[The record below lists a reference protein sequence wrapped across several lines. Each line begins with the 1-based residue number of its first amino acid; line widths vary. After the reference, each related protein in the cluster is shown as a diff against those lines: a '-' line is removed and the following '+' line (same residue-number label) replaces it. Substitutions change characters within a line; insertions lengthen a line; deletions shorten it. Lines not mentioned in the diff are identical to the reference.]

1 MQVLKPLTFQNS
13 QLISTT
19 ATNADANYSA
29 ATTYA
34 LGAKVSYL
42 GKRYE
47 SLQAGNLNKT
57 PTTSPTWWLELGA
70 TNQFAMFDQFV
81 GTSTTA
87 TTSLTVVYAPGSVFN
102 SIALINV
109 DAAVIT
115 ITIRDGLS
123 GPIVYESSAG
133 LSGANIFSWYDYFF
147 LDPLLKRTQVVF
159 SDLPSYINAHVT
171 IVLTNSTGLTVSV
184 GNVVAGDLAKLGET
198 QYGVSAGIV
207 DYSIKETDEFGNTL
221 FVKRAFSKRMQADF
235 FLTNDQLNRVHS
247 YLASVR
253 ATPAVWIGSNDPQF
267 EEALVVYGFYKEFSL
282 QIAYPNN
289 SLYNIEI
296 EGLT

>member
-19 ATNADANYSA
+19 AVNADANYSS

-47 SLQAGNLNKT
+47 SLQAGNLNNNPAT
-57 PTTSPTWWLELGA
+57 ALTWWLELGA

-81 GTSTTA
+81 GTSTEA
-87 TTSLTVVYAPGSVFN
+87 VTSLTVVYAPGSIFN

-109 DAAVIT
+109 EAAVVNIT
-115 ITIRDGLS
+115 VRDGIS
-123 GPIVYESSAG
+123 GPIIYENSAG
-133 LSGANIFSWYDYFF
+133 LSGANVSNWYDYFF
-147 LDPLLKRTQVVF
+147 LDPLIKRTQVVF
-159 SDLPSYINAHVT
+159 SELPSYINAHVT
-171 IVLTNSTGLTVSV
+171 LVLTNSTGLKVSL
-184 GNVVAGDLAKLGET
+184 GNLVTGDLAQLGQT

-207 DYSIKETDEFGNTL
+207 DYSVKETDEFGNTFFL
-221 FVKRAFSKRMQADF
+221 KRAFSKRMQADF
-235 FLTNDQLNRVHS
+235 FLNNNQLNRVHS

-253 ATPAVWIGSNDPQF
+253 ATPAVWIGSSDPQF
-267 EEALVVYGFYKEFSL
+267 EEALIIYGFYKEFSL

>member
-19 ATNADANYSA
+19 AINAEADYSST
-29 ATTYA
+29 TTYS
-34 LGAKVSYL
+34 LGTIVSYS
-42 GKRYE
+42 GNRYE
-47 SLQAGNLNKT
+47 SLQSSNLNKT
-57 PTTSPTWWLELGA
+57 PDVSPTWWLNLGA

-81 GTSTTA
+81 NTSTTA
-87 TTSLTVVYAPGSVFN
+87 TTTLTTVYAPGSVFN

-109 DAAVIT
+109 EAAIIE
-115 ITIRDGLS
+115 ITIRDGIT
-123 GPIVYESSAG
+123 GPIVYQNSAG
-133 LSGANIFSWYDYFF
+133 LSGNNVTNWYDYFF
-147 LDPLLKRTQVVF
+147 LDPLLKRTQIVF
-159 SDLPSYINAHVT
+159 SGLPAYVNSYIT
-171 IVLTNSTGLTVSV
+171 IELTNSSGEIVSV
-184 GNVVAGDLAKLGET
+184 GQIVAGDLVTLGQT

-207 DYSIKETDEFGNTL
+207 DYSIKETDEFGNTS
-221 FVKRAFSKRMQADF
+221 FVKRAFSKRMQGDF
-235 FLTNDQLNRVHS
+235 FLNNDQLNRVHA

-253 ATPAVWIGSNDPQF
+253 ATPAVWIGSNDPKF
-267 EEALVVYGFYKEFSL
+267 EEPLIIYGFYREFSL